1 MPVYEGS
8 HETTLP
14 ATPEEAFAVMTDYD
28 SLPEWQGPLRRCTV
42 LSRYE
47 DGRAREVEYEID
59 VKLRRVTYS
68 LRHIYDP
75 PHEIDSEYLEGDFNC
90 FEGRWRFEQA
100 GNGTS
105 KARFDLRIDPG
116 LPIPGAIQR
125 MLNERVLRSA
135 VEDLRKRLER
145 G

>member
-14 ATPEEAFAVMTDYD
+14 ASVEDAFAVMTDYD
-28 SLPEWQGPLRRCTV
+28 RLPEWQGPLKRCEV

-47 DGRAREVEYEID
+47 DGLAREVAYEVD
-59 VKLRRVTYS
+59 VRLRRVRYTLTHTYK
-68 LRHIYDP
+68 P
-75 PHEIDSEYLEGDFNC
+75 PTEIGSEYVEGDFNC
-90 FEGRWRFEQA
+90 LEGRWLFHPA
-100 GNGTS
+100 GRCRS
-105 KARFDLRIDPG
+105 SARFDLRIDPG
-116 LPIPGAIQR
+116 LPIPGPIQK
-125 MLNERVLRSA
+125 MLNDRVLRSS